1 MELITAI
8 VLAGPLG
15 YLARDRRLGLI
26 LYLLVYAIVLPIQ
39 TIIVDSE
46 NADDINWSYPL
57 VNAVILAGGIGLNRV
72 GSGLRQR
79 RRMARET

>member
-39 TIIVDSE
+39 TIIVHSE